1 MKTLFAAITMTL
13 VYVSSLALADQSSDK
28 VTTDMSMTDKMREH
42 DTAELVVPV
51 GIISNT
57 IDAKDNK
64 VLITKSNI
72 VISKSDRLKLAKTIE
87 EMLSTSSETHY
98 SSMRSADN
106 LMDLLTR
113 IAATPDMFTH
123 AARVADC
130 TYNLVSVSSVTVHG
144 VVVQFKQHR
153 AVLQVGGAV
162 VATVPKTGKLFEWR
176 VGRDARE
183 EANVAAG
190 DPSVDTSVAL
200 WHARLGHV
208 SGAKMKMVASAC
220 DGVP

>member
-28 VTTDMSMTDKMREH
+28 VTTDMSMTDNMREH

-64 VLITKSNI
+64 VLITKSHI

-123 AARVADC
+123 AAVIISAAKSGNTRDVADH
-130 TYNLVSVSSVTVHG
+130 LV
-144 VVVQFKQHR
+144 
-153 AVLQVGGAV
+153 AL
-162 VATVPKTGKLFEWR
+162 L
-176 VGRDARE
+176 
-183 EANVAAG
+183 
-190 DPSVDTSVAL
+190 SVAL
-200 WHARLGHV
+200 R
-208 SGAKMKMVASAC
+208 SKPASDVMDTTTPIFGSNKVQC
-220 DGVP
+220 LPQQIHQLLLIE